1 MKVVVACFFRG
12 VFYSSL
18 AALIVS
24 CGSDM
29 SSSDKKSATIPIA
42 NTIPAGSI
50 PIPTQNGTIPIG
62 YAADPG
68 LFTRSVASV
77 PHGVECIDALTNAGH
92 PASAINIANYKA
104 VSASRSGHIVL
115 NDYQASSQI
124 VMTVIDLS
132 SYASAVDIRLM
143 NPNAFYCL
151 YSSKALNSSVTVQ
164 RICSAKMVTVF
175 SETTQG
181 GPAPMCFPF
190 FNFWNRDTRSE
201 GTMINGDGFTE
212 LPCVQTS
219 I

>member
-29 SSSDKKSATIPIA
+29 SSSDKKSATIPVA
-42 NTIPAGSI
+42 NTIPAG
-50 PIPTQNGTIPIG
+50 TIPLPIGTGQIPVG

-104 VSASRSGHIVL
+104 VSSSRSQVVL
-115 NDYQASSQI
+115 NDYVASPQL

-132 SYASAVDIRLM
+132 SYASEVDIRLM

-151 YSSKALNSSVTVQ
+151 YSSKALDSSVTVQ

-175 SETTQG
+175 TSQTQG
-181 GPAPMCFPF
+181 AAPMCFPF
-190 FNFWNRDTRSE
+190 FSWLNRDTRTQ
-201 GTMINGDGFTE
+201 GTMVNGNGFVE
-212 LPCVQTS
+212 LPCVEVS